1 MGEQVTDPVQ
11 EQSADQ
17 VTEQGPDQVTEPAP
31 ARRFRPQVSLAPLR
45 SRNYRLLFIAESIS
59 VFGDAFHA
67 VALPFLVYQLGGG
80 ARELGLTVAGYGIC
94 RLATT
99 PLGGILSDRIGPWR
113 VMLVSDLSRMVFT
126 VGIVAVAVS
135 GRGNFLV
142 VAVLA
147 AGTGL
152 GAGLFQPAA
161 YAITPRLLP
170 ADQLQ
175 AGNALHTIA
184 SFATGMIGP
193 GVAGLVVAVLSPSV
207 AFGVDAVTFA
217 ASAVCLAAMSDVG
230 RRAGQIT
237 GGSDGSDRKSDS
249 PAAADRTAGTEGA
262 APPDSAATGFWQLLR
277 ESALLR
283 TVLIVTAA
291 ANLTVGGMLRVGL
304 PSLSSVDLAAGAGG
318 FGGLLA
324 AFTGGSLAGGLF
336 SAALTGLRRRGAT
349 AMLSGMVMAVAVT
362 LVPFGGYVGA
372 AVALA
377 VAGIASTVTNVL
389 VITLVQQNTA
399 PHLLGRVMSAIVF
412 AGLGLF
418 PLSTV
423 VAGLVVDSSGSTAVF
438 LATGVTLLLAF
449 AFGFSRREL
458 RLG

>member
-217 ASAVCLAAMSDVG
+217 ASAA
-230 RRAGQIT
+230 RQIT

-458 RLG
+458 RLD